1 MEPPP
6 SHRATNHQ
14 YLLYF
19 SVVDFEHDFMVR
31 KVDLGKDDGNT
42 SNDHESQMHIVDP
55 FSQFC
60 EITLK
65 QEHNL
70 CWNKIA

>member
-1 MEPPP
+1 
-6 SHRATNHQ
+6 
-14 YLLYF
+14 
-19 SVVDFEHDFMVR
+19 MVR

-42 SNDHESQMHIVDP
+42 SNYHESQMHIVDP

-70 CWNKIA
+70 CWNNIA